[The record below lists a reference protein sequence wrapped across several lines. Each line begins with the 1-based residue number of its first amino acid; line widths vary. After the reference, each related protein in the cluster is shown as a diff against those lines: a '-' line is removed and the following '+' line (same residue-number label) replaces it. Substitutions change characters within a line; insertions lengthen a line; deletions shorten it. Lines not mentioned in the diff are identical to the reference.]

1 MASKMIINQAI
12 KYIFVDYFDTTCF
25 RHIHSSQIYLQWA
38 KVMRAK
44 FPELGIISNDELVV
58 LRHMAHH
65 KNIKLYKE
73 KPYLDTMSDLYDI
86 LQERIKLMV
95 DRKMFVDSSYD
106 IDVSVEIGCQY
117 GNPNIVNL
125 LRQEKKKG
133 KKIFLVSDFYLPME
147 AYHDFLVNLQCEDLF
162 DKVYISE
169 SFNKTKAHGDLYDYI
184 LKENSIKA
192 DEVVM
197 IGDSKHSDVQ
207 MAREHGLHSIWYF
220 PLRHKLWTNFS
231 RLTKNDFSNSQ
242 LKKRFN
248 ELFHHS
254 TFAEYAI
261 PLYYFSRKLSEEM
274 KPNMGGQ
281 VELNFLARGGFFMK
295 KAYDAYQKLV
305 MPLSEIIKSHYFLNS
320 RKVVFLAKDAY
331 KKKDGSDE
339 TDFTLQKDYLLA
351 HSNHGKF
358 YMVDEGW
365 YNHSQ
370 QMLTEMLNIETFGY
384 YIGSCRKEKLQYDD
398 RCHRKGLL
406 FEMRDDNKTLSPFF
420 GIFCTNRSMY
430 EQLLSAPHGSVRKY
444 KSLKDGEV
452 QVEEKYDDKE
462 KYIYDTYTRKLQD
475 LMLVNV
481 KGLTAWN
488 IDNQIS
494 LRLLSRLLLK
504 SALFNSRKRCRFLN
518 DLDRN
523 MVDNFGGNQSFQV
536 KGIKDVRINVVELLL
551 HPANYLG
558 MLAKVQ
564 RKIVG
569 KSYLMPP
576 YYILASFAYFYIRF
590 LNLFENEDK

>member
-1 MASKMIINQAI
+1 MKIYSNI

-38 KVMRAK
+38 KVLKTK
-44 FPELGIISNDELVV
+44 FPILASLSDEKLVEM
-58 LRHMAHH
+58 RHKAHH
-65 KNIKLYKE
+65 MNREHFYE
-73 KPYLDTMSDLYDI
+73 KPYHQTMEDLYSLLSD
-86 LQERIKLMV
+86 QVKLAESCSS
-95 DRKMFVDSSYD
+95 FVESSLN

-117 GNPNIVNL
+117 GNQKIISM
-125 LRQEKKKG
+125 LRKEKAKG
-133 KKIFLVSDFYLPME
+133 KQIFLVSDFYLPME

-162 DKVYISE
+162 DKVYVSE

-197 IGDSKHSDVQ
+197 IGDSTHSDMK

-231 RLTKNDFSNSQ
+231 RLTKRDFSNSQ
-242 LKKRFN
+242 LKKRFH

-261 PLYYFSRKLSEEM
+261 PLYYFSGKLSEEM

-305 MPLSEIIKSHYFLNS
+305 MPLSEIIKTHYFLNS

-331 KKKDGSDE
+331 KKMDGSDE

-351 HSNHGKF
+351 HSDHGKF

-444 KSLKDGEV
+444 KSLEDGEV
-452 QVEEKYDDKE
+452 QVEEKYEDKE

-488 IDNQIS
+488 IDNHIS

-523 MVDNFGGNQSFQV
+523 MVDNCGGNQSFQV

-564 RKIVG
+564 RKIVD
-569 KSYLMPP
+569 KSYLLPP

>member
-1 MASKMIINQAI
+1 MKIYSNI

-38 KVMRAK
+38 KVLKTK
-44 FPELGIISNDELVV
+44 FPILASLSDEKLVEM
-58 LRHMAHH
+58 RHKAHH
-65 KNIKLYKE
+65 MNGEHFYE
-73 KPYLDTMSDLYDI
+73 KPYHQTMEDLYSLLSD
-86 LQERIKLMV
+86 QVKLAESCSS
-95 DRKMFVDSSYD
+95 FVESSLN

-117 GNPNIVNL
+117 GNQKIISM
-125 LRQEKKKG
+125 LRKEKAKG
-133 KKIFLVSDFYLPME
+133 KQIFLVSDFYLPME

-162 DKVYISE
+162 DKVYVSE

-197 IGDSKHSDVQ
+197 IGDSTHSDMK

-231 RLTKNDFSNSQ
+231 RLTKRDFSNSQ
-242 LKKRFN
+242 LKKRFH

-261 PLYYFSRKLSEEM
+261 PLYYFSGKLSEEM

-305 MPLSEIIKSHYFLNS
+305 MPLSEIIKTHYFLNS

-331 KKKDGSDE
+331 KKMDGSDE

-351 HSNHGKF
+351 HSDHGKF

-444 KSLKDGEV
+444 KSLEDGEV
-452 QVEEKYDDKE
+452 QVEEKYEDKE

-488 IDNQIS
+488 IDNHIS

-523 MVDNFGGNQSFQV
+523 MVDNCGGNQSFQV

-564 RKIVG
+564 RKIVD
-569 KSYLMPP
+569 KSYLLPP

>member
-1 MASKMIINQAI
+1 MKIDSII

-38 KVMRAK
+38 KVLKTK
-44 FPELGIISNDELVV
+44 FPILASLSDEKLVEM
-58 LRHMAHH
+58 RHKAHH
-65 KNIKLYKE
+65 MNGEHFYE
-73 KPYLDTMSDLYDI
+73 KPYHQTMEDLYSLLSD
-86 LQERIKLMV
+86 QVKLAESCSS
-95 DRKMFVDSSYD
+95 FVESSLN

-117 GNPNIVNL
+117 GNQKIISM
-125 LRQEKKKG
+125 LRKEKAKG
-133 KKIFLVSDFYLPME
+133 KQIFLVSDFYLPME

-162 DKVYISE
+162 DKVYVSE

-197 IGDSKHSDVQ
+197 IGDSTHSDMK

-231 RLTKNDFSNSQ
+231 RLTKRDFSNSQ
-242 LKKRFN
+242 LKKRFH

-261 PLYYFSRKLSEEM
+261 PLYYFSGKLSEEM

-305 MPLSEIIKSHYFLNS
+305 MPLSEIIKTHYFLNS

-331 KKKDGSDE
+331 KKMDGSDE

-351 HSNHGKF
+351 HSDHGKF

-444 KSLKDGEV
+444 KSLEDGEV
-452 QVEEKYDDKE
+452 QVEEKYEDKE

-488 IDNQIS
+488 IDNHIS

-523 MVDNFGGNQSFQV
+523 MVDNCGGNQSFQV

-564 RKIVG
+564 RKIVD
-569 KSYLMPP
+569 KSYLLPP

>member
-1 MASKMIINQAI
+1 MKIYSNI

-38 KVMRAK
+38 KVLKTK
-44 FPELGIISNDELVV
+44 FPILASLSDEKLVEM
-58 LRHMAHH
+58 RHKAHH
-65 KNIKLYKE
+65 MNGEHFYE
-73 KPYLDTMSDLYDI
+73 KPYHQTMEDLYSLLSD
-86 LQERIKLMV
+86 QVKLAESCSS
-95 DRKMFVDSSYD
+95 FVESSLN

-117 GNPNIVNL
+117 GNQKIISM
-125 LRQEKKKG
+125 LRKEKAKG
-133 KKIFLVSDFYLPME
+133 KQIFLVSDFYLPME

-162 DKVYISE
+162 DKVYVSE

-197 IGDSKHSDVQ
+197 IGDSTHSDMI

-231 RLTKNDFSNSQ
+231 RLTKRDFSNSQ
-242 LKKRFN
+242 LKKRFH

-261 PLYYFSRKLSEEM
+261 PLYYFSGKLSEEM

-281 VELNFLARGGFFMK
+281 IELNFLARGGFFMK

-305 MPLSEIIKSHYFLNS
+305 VPLSEIIKTHYFLNS

-331 KKKDGSDE
+331 KKIDGSDE

-351 HSNHGKF
+351 HSDHGKF

-452 QVEEKYDDKE
+452 QVEEKYEDKE

-488 IDNQIS
+488 IDNHIS

-564 RKIVG
+564 RKIVD

>member
-1 MASKMIINQAI
+1 MKIYSNI

-38 KVMRAK
+38 KVLKTK
-44 FPELGIISNDELVV
+44 FPILASLSDEKLVEM
-58 LRHMAHH
+58 RHKAHH
-65 KNIKLYKE
+65 MNGEHFYE
-73 KPYLDTMSDLYDI
+73 KPYHQTMEDLYSLLSD
-86 LQERIKLMV
+86 QVKLAESCSS
-95 DRKMFVDSSYD
+95 FVESSLN

-117 GNPNIVNL
+117 GNQKIISM
-125 LRQEKKKG
+125 LRKEKAKG
-133 KKIFLVSDFYLPME
+133 KQIFLVSDFYLPME

-162 DKVYISE
+162 DKVYVSE

-197 IGDSKHSDVQ
+197 IGDSTHSDMK

-231 RLTKNDFSNSQ
+231 RLTKRDFSNSQ
-242 LKKRFN
+242 LKKRFH

-261 PLYYFSRKLSEEM
+261 PLYYFSGKLSEEM

-281 VELNFLARGGFFMK
+281 IELNFLARGGFFMK

-305 MPLSEIIKSHYFLNS
+305 VPLSEIIKTHYFLNS

-331 KKKDGSDE
+331 KKIDGSDE

-351 HSNHGKF
+351 HSDHGKF

-452 QVEEKYDDKE
+452 QVEEKYEDKE

-488 IDNQIS
+488 IDNHIS

-523 MVDNFGGNQSFQV
+523 MVDNCGGNQSFQV

-564 RKIVG
+564 RKIVD

>member
-1 MASKMIINQAI
+1 MKIYSNI

-38 KVMRAK
+38 KVLKTK
-44 FPELGIISNDELVV
+44 FPILASLSDEKLVEM
-58 LRHMAHH
+58 RHKAHH
-65 KNIKLYKE
+65 MNGEHFYE
-73 KPYLDTMSDLYDI
+73 KPYHQTMEDLYSLLSD
-86 LQERIKLMV
+86 QVKLAESCSS
-95 DRKMFVDSSYD
+95 FVESSLN

-117 GNPNIVNL
+117 GNQKIISM
-125 LRQEKKKG
+125 LRKEKAKG
-133 KKIFLVSDFYLPME
+133 KQIFLVSDFYLPME

-162 DKVYISE
+162 DKVYVSE

-197 IGDSKHSDVQ
+197 IGDSTHSDMK

-231 RLTKNDFSNSQ
+231 RLTKRDFSNSQ
-242 LKKRFN
+242 LKKRFH

-261 PLYYFSRKLSEEM
+261 PLYYFSGKLSDEM

-281 VELNFLARGGFFMK
+281 IELNFLARGGFFMK

-305 MPLSEIIKSHYFLNS
+305 VPLSEIIKTHYFLNS

-331 KKKDGSDE
+331 KKIDGSDE

-351 HSNHGKF
+351 HSDHGKF

-452 QVEEKYDDKE
+452 QVEEKYEDKE

-488 IDNQIS
+488 IDNHIS

-523 MVDNFGGNQSFQV
+523 MVDNCGGNQSFQV

-564 RKIVG
+564 RKIVD

-576 YYILASFAYFYIRF
+576 YYILASFAYFYIRL

>member
-1 MASKMIINQAI
+1 MKIYSNI

-38 KVMRAK
+38 KVLKTK
-44 FPELGIISNDELVV
+44 FPILASLSDEKLVEM
-58 LRHMAHH
+58 RHKAHH
-65 KNIKLYKE
+65 MNGEHFYE
-73 KPYLDTMSDLYDI
+73 KPYHQTMEDLYSLLSD
-86 LQERIKLMV
+86 QVKLAESCSS
-95 DRKMFVDSSYD
+95 FVESSLN

-117 GNPNIVNL
+117 GNQKIISM
-125 LRQEKKKG
+125 LRKEKAKG
-133 KKIFLVSDFYLPME
+133 KQIFLVSDFYLPME

-162 DKVYISE
+162 DKVYVSE

-197 IGDSKHSDVQ
+197 IGDSTHSDMK

-231 RLTKNDFSNSQ
+231 RLTKRDFSNSQ
-242 LKKRFN
+242 LKKRFH

-261 PLYYFSRKLSEEM
+261 PLYYFSGKLSEEM

-305 MPLSEIIKSHYFLNS
+305 MPLSEIIKTHYFLNS

-331 KKKDGSDE
+331 KKMNGSDE

-351 HSNHGKF
+351 HSDHGKF

-444 KSLKDGEV
+444 KSLEDGEV
-452 QVEEKYDDKE
+452 QVEEKYEDKE

-488 IDNQIS
+488 IDNHIS

-523 MVDNFGGNQSFQV
+523 MVDNCGGNQSFQV

-564 RKIVG
+564 RKIVD
-569 KSYLMPP
+569 KSYLLLP

>member
-1 MASKMIINQAI
+1 MKIDSII

-38 KVMRAK
+38 KVLKTK
-44 FPELGIISNDELVV
+44 FPILASLSDEKLVEM
-58 LRHMAHH
+58 RHKAHH
-65 KNIKLYKE
+65 MNGEHFYE
-73 KPYLDTMSDLYDI
+73 KPYHQTMEDLYSLLSD
-86 LQERIKLMV
+86 QVKLAESCSS
-95 DRKMFVDSSYD
+95 FVESSLN

-117 GNPNIVNL
+117 GNQKIISM
-125 LRQEKKKG
+125 LRKEKAKG
-133 KKIFLVSDFYLPME
+133 KQIFLVSDFYLPME

-162 DKVYISE
+162 DKVYVSE

-197 IGDSKHSDVQ
+197 IGDSTHSDMK

-231 RLTKNDFSNSQ
+231 RLTKRDFSNSQ
-242 LKKRFN
+242 LKKRFH

-261 PLYYFSRKLSEEM
+261 PLYYFSGKLSEEM

-305 MPLSEIIKSHYFLNS
+305 MPLSEIIKTHYFLNS

-331 KKKDGSDE
+331 KKMDGSDE

-351 HSNHGKF
+351 HSDHGKF

-444 KSLKDGEV
+444 KSLEDGEV
-452 QVEEKYDDKE
+452 QVEEKYEDKE
-462 KYIYDTYTRKLQD
+462 KYIYETYTRKLQD

-488 IDNQIS
+488 IDNHIS

-523 MVDNFGGNQSFQV
+523 MVDNCGGNQSFQV

-564 RKIVG
+564 RKIVD
-569 KSYLMPP
+569 KSYLLPP

-590 LNLFENEDK
+590 FNLFENEDK

>member
-1 MASKMIINQAI
+1 MKIYSNI

-38 KVMRAK
+38 KVLKTK
-44 FPELGIISNDELVV
+44 FPILASLSDEKLVEM
-58 LRHMAHH
+58 RHKAHH
-65 KNIKLYKE
+65 MNGEHFYE
-73 KPYLDTMSDLYDI
+73 KPYHQTMEDLYSLLSD
-86 LQERIKLMV
+86 QVKLAESCSS
-95 DRKMFVDSSYD
+95 FVESSLN

-117 GNPNIVNL
+117 GNQKIISM
-125 LRQEKKKG
+125 LRKEKAKG
-133 KKIFLVSDFYLPME
+133 KQIFLVSDFYLPME

-162 DKVYISE
+162 DKVYVSE

-197 IGDSKHSDVQ
+197 IGDSTHSDMK

-231 RLTKNDFSNSQ
+231 RLTKRDFSNSQ
-242 LKKRFN
+242 LKKRFH
-248 ELFHHS
+248 ELFNHS

-261 PLYYFSRKLSEEM
+261 PLYYFSGKLSEEM

-281 VELNFLARGGFFMK
+281 IELNFLARGGFFMK

-305 MPLSEIIKSHYFLNS
+305 VPLSEIIKTHYFLNS

-331 KKKDGSDE
+331 KKIDGSDE

-351 HSNHGKF
+351 HSDHGKF

-452 QVEEKYDDKE
+452 QVEEKYEDKE
-462 KYIYDTYTRKLQD
+462 KYIYDNYTRKLQD

-488 IDNQIS
+488 IDNHIS

-564 RKIVG
+564 RKIVD

>member
-1 MASKMIINQAI
+1 MKIYSNI

-38 KVMRAK
+38 KVLKTK
-44 FPELGIISNDELVV
+44 FPILASLSDEKLVEM
-58 LRHMAHH
+58 RHKAHH
-65 KNIKLYKE
+65 MNGEHFYE
-73 KPYLDTMSDLYDI
+73 KPYHQTMEDLYSLLSD
-86 LQERIKLMV
+86 QVKLAESCSS
-95 DRKMFVDSSYD
+95 FVESSLN

-117 GNPNIVNL
+117 GNQKIISM
-125 LRQEKKKG
+125 LRKEKAMG
-133 KKIFLVSDFYLPME
+133 KQIFLVSDFYLPME

-162 DKVYISE
+162 DKVYVSE
-169 SFNKTKAHGDLYDYI
+169 TFNKTKAHGDLYDYI

-197 IGDSKHSDVQ
+197 IGDSKHSDVR

-231 RLTKNDFSNSQ
+231 RLTKRDFSNSQ
-242 LKKRFN
+242 LKKRFH

-261 PLYYFSRKLSEEM
+261 PLYYFSGKLSEEM
-274 KPNMGGQ
+274 MPNMGGQ

-305 MPLSEIIKSHYFLNS
+305 VPLSEIIKTHYFLNS

-331 KKKDGSDE
+331 KKKEGADE

-351 HSNHGKF
+351 HSDHGIF

-406 FEMRDDNKTLSPFF
+406 FEMRDDNKTRSPFF

-488 IDNQIS
+488 IDNHIS

-523 MVDNFGGNQSFQV
+523 MVDNCGGNQSFQV

-564 RKIVG
+564 RKIVD
-569 KSYLMPP
+569 KSYLLPP
-576 YYILASFAYFYIRF
+576 YYILASFVYCYIRIV
-590 LNLFENEDK
+590 NLFENEDK

>member
-1 MASKMIINQAI
+1 MKIYSNI

-38 KVMRAK
+38 KVLKTK
-44 FPELGIISNDELVV
+44 FPILASLSDEKLVEM
-58 LRHMAHH
+58 RHKAHH
-65 KNIKLYKE
+65 MNGEHFYE
-73 KPYLDTMSDLYDI
+73 KPYHQTMEDLYSLLSD
-86 LQERIKLMV
+86 QVKLAESCSS
-95 DRKMFVDSSYD
+95 FVESSLN

-117 GNPNIVNL
+117 GNQKIISM
-125 LRQEKKKG
+125 LRKEKAKG
-133 KKIFLVSDFYLPME
+133 KQIFLVSDFYLPME

-162 DKVYISE
+162 DKVYVSE

-197 IGDSKHSDVQ
+197 IGDSTHSDMK

-231 RLTKNDFSNSQ
+231 RLTKRDFSNSQ
-242 LKKRFN
+242 LKKRFH

-261 PLYYFSRKLSEEM
+261 PLYYFSGKLSEEM

-305 MPLSEIIKSHYFLNS
+305 MPLSEIIKTHYFLNS

-331 KKKDGSDE
+331 KKMDGSDE

-351 HSNHGKF
+351 HSDHGKF

-406 FEMRDDNKTLSPFF
+406 FEMRDDNKILSPFF

-452 QVEEKYDDKE
+452 QVEEKYEDKE

-488 IDNQIS
+488 IDNHIS

-523 MVDNFGGNQSFQV
+523 MVDNCGGNQSFQV

-564 RKIVG
+564 RKIVD

>member
-1 MASKMIINQAI
+1 MKIYSNI

-38 KVMRAK
+38 KVLKTK
-44 FPELGIISNDELVV
+44 FPILASLSDEKLVEM
-58 LRHMAHH
+58 RHKAHH
-65 KNIKLYKE
+65 MNGEHFYE
-73 KPYLDTMSDLYDI
+73 KPYHQTMEDLYSLLSD
-86 LQERIKLMV
+86 QVKLAESCSS
-95 DRKMFVDSSYD
+95 FVESSLN

-117 GNPNIVNL
+117 GNQKIISM
-125 LRQEKKKG
+125 LRKEKAKG
-133 KKIFLVSDFYLPME
+133 KQIFLVSDFYLPME

-162 DKVYISE
+162 DKVYVSE

-197 IGDSKHSDVQ
+197 IGDSTHSD
-207 MAREHGLHSIWYF
+207 MKIAREHGLHSIWYF

-231 RLTKNDFSNSQ
+231 RLTKRDFSNSQ
-242 LKKRFN
+242 LKKRFH

-261 PLYYFSRKLSEEM
+261 PLYYFSGKLSEEM

-281 VELNFLARGGFFMK
+281 IELNFLARGGFFMK

-305 MPLSEIIKSHYFLNS
+305 VPLSEIIKTHYFLNS

-331 KKKDGSDE
+331 KKIDGSDE

-351 HSNHGKF
+351 HSDHGKF

-452 QVEEKYDDKE
+452 QVEEKYEDKE

-488 IDNQIS
+488 IDNHIS

-523 MVDNFGGNQSFQV
+523 MVDNCGGNQSFQV

-564 RKIVG
+564 RKIVD

>member
-1 MASKMIINQAI
+1 MKIYSNI

-38 KVMRAK
+38 KVLKTK
-44 FPELGIISNDELVV
+44 FPMLASLSDEKLVEM
-58 LRHMAHH
+58 RHKAHH
-65 KNIKLYKE
+65 MNGEHFYE
-73 KPYLDTMSDLYDI
+73 KPYHQTMEDLYSLLSD
-86 LQERIKLMV
+86 QVKLAESCSS
-95 DRKMFVDSSYD
+95 FVESSLN

-117 GNPNIVNL
+117 GNQKIISM
-125 LRQEKKKG
+125 LRKEKAKG
-133 KKIFLVSDFYLPME
+133 KQIFLVSDFYLPME

-162 DKVYISE
+162 DKVYVSE

-197 IGDSKHSDVQ
+197 IGDSTHSD
-207 MAREHGLHSIWYF
+207 MKIAREHGLHSIWYF

-231 RLTKNDFSNSQ
+231 RLTKRDFSNSQ
-242 LKKRFN
+242 LKKRFH

-261 PLYYFSRKLSEEM
+261 PLYYFSGKLSEEM

-281 VELNFLARGGFFMK
+281 IELNFLARGGFFMK

-305 MPLSEIIKSHYFLNS
+305 VPLSEIIKTHYFLNS

-331 KKKDGSDE
+331 KKIDGSDE

-351 HSNHGKF
+351 HSDHGKF

-384 YIGSCRKEKLQYDD
+384 YIGSWRKEKLQYDD

-452 QVEEKYDDKE
+452 QVEEKYEDKE

-488 IDNQIS
+488 IDNHIS

-523 MVDNFGGNQSFQV
+523 MVDNCGGNQSFQV

-564 RKIVG
+564 RKIVD

>member
-1 MASKMIINQAI
+1 MKIYSNI

-38 KVMRAK
+38 KVLKTK
-44 FPELGIISNDELVV
+44 FPILASLSDEKLVEM
-58 LRHMAHH
+58 RHKAHH
-65 KNIKLYKE
+65 MNGEHYYE
-73 KPYLDTMSDLYDI
+73 KPYHQTMEDLYSLLFD
-86 LQERIKLMV
+86 QVKLAESCSS
-95 DRKMFVDSSYD
+95 FVESSLN

-117 GNPNIVNL
+117 GNQKIVSM
-125 LRQEKKKG
+125 LRKEKAKG
-133 KKIFLVSDFYLPME
+133 KQIFLVSDFYLPME

-162 DKVYISE
+162 DKVYVSE

-197 IGDSKHSDVQ
+197 IGDSKHSDMK

-231 RLTKNDFSNSQ
+231 RLTKRDFSNSQ
-242 LKKRFN
+242 LKKRFH

-261 PLYYFSRKLSEEM
+261 PLYYFSGKLSEEM

-295 KAYDAYQKLV
+295 KAYDTYQKLV
-305 MPLSEIIKSHYFLNS
+305 MPLSEIIKTHYFLNS

-331 KKKDGSDE
+331 KKMDGSDE

-351 HSNHGKF
+351 HSDHGKF

-452 QVEEKYDDKE
+452 QVEEKYEDKE
-462 KYIYDTYTRKLQD
+462 KYIYNTYTRKLQD
-475 LMLVNV
+475 LMLVNI

-488 IDNQIS
+488 IDNHIS

-523 MVDNFGGNQSFQV
+523 MVDNCGGNQSFQV

-564 RKIVG
+564 RKIVD
-569 KSYLMPP
+569 KSYLLPP

>member
-1 MASKMIINQAI
+1 MKIYSNI

-38 KVMRAK
+38 KVLKTK
-44 FPELGIISNDELVV
+44 FPILASLSDEKLVEM
-58 LRHMAHH
+58 RHKAHH
-65 KNIKLYKE
+65 MNGEYFYE
-73 KPYLDTMSDLYDI
+73 KPYHQTMEDLYSLLSD
-86 LQERIKLMV
+86 QVKLAESCSS
-95 DRKMFVDSSYD
+95 FVESSLN

-117 GNPNIVNL
+117 GNQKIISM
-125 LRQEKKKG
+125 LRKEKAKG
-133 KKIFLVSDFYLPME
+133 KQIFLVSDFYLPME

-162 DKVYISE
+162 DKVYVSE
-169 SFNKTKAHGDLYDYI
+169 SFNKTKVHGDLYDYI

-197 IGDSKHSDVQ
+197 IGDSKHSDVR

-231 RLTKNDFSNSQ
+231 RLTKRDFSNSQ
-242 LKKRFN
+242 LKKRFH

-261 PLYYFSRKLSEEM
+261 PLYYFSGKLSEEM

-295 KAYDAYQKLV
+295 KAYDVYQKLV
-305 MPLSEIIKSHYFLNS
+305 VPLSEIIKTHYFLNS

-331 KKKDGSDE
+331 KKMDGSDE

-351 HSNHGKF
+351 HSDHGKF

-452 QVEEKYDDKE
+452 QVEEKYEDKE

-488 IDNQIS
+488 IDNHIS

-523 MVDNFGGNQSFQV
+523 MVDNCGGNQSFQV

-564 RKIVG
+564 RKIVD
-569 KSYLMPP
+569 KSYLLPP
-576 YYILASFAYFYIRF
+576 YYILASFAYCYIRIV
-590 LNLFENEDK
+590 NLFENEDK

>member
-1 MASKMIINQAI
+1 MKIYSNI

-38 KVMRAK
+38 KVLKTK
-44 FPELGIISNDELVV
+44 FPILASLSDEKLVEM
-58 LRHMAHH
+58 RHKAHH
-65 KNIKLYKE
+65 MNGEHFYE
-73 KPYLDTMSDLYDI
+73 KPYHQTMEDLYSLLSD
-86 LQERIKLMV
+86 QVKLAESCSS
-95 DRKMFVDSSYD
+95 FVESSLN

-117 GNPNIVNL
+117 GNQKIISM
-125 LRQEKKKG
+125 LRKEKAKG
-133 KKIFLVSDFYLPME
+133 KQIFLVSDFYLPME
-147 AYHDFLVNLQCEDLF
+147 AYQDFLVNLQCEDLF
-162 DKVYISE
+162 DKVYVSE

-197 IGDSKHSDVQ
+197 IGDSKNSDVR
-207 MAREHGLHSIWYF
+207 MARERGLHSIWYF

-231 RLTKNDFSNSQ
+231 RLTKRDFSNSQ
-242 LKKRFN
+242 LKKRFH
-248 ELFHHS
+248 ELFRHS

-261 PLYYFSRKLSEEM
+261 PLYYFSGKLSEEM

-305 MPLSEIIKSHYFLNS
+305 MPLSEIIKTHYFLNS

-331 KKKDGSDE
+331 KKMDGSDE

-406 FEMRDDNKTLSPFF
+406 FEMRDDNKTLSPFY

-444 KSLKDGEV
+444 KSLKNGEA

-488 IDNQIS
+488 IDNHIS

-523 MVDNFGGNQSFQV
+523 MVDNCGGNQSFQV

-564 RKIVG
+564 RKIVD

>member
-1 MASKMIINQAI
+1 MKIYSNI

-38 KVMRAK
+38 KVLKTK
-44 FPELGIISNDELVV
+44 FPILASLSDEKLVEM
-58 LRHMAHH
+58 RHKAHH
-65 KNIKLYKE
+65 MNGEHFYE
-73 KPYLDTMSDLYDI
+73 KPYHQTMEDLYSLLSD
-86 LQERIKLMV
+86 QVKLAESCSS
-95 DRKMFVDSSYD
+95 FVESSLN

-117 GNPNIVNL
+117 GNQKIISM
-125 LRQEKKKG
+125 LRKEKAKG
-133 KKIFLVSDFYLPME
+133 KQIFLVSDFYLPME

-162 DKVYISE
+162 DKVYVSE

-197 IGDSKHSDVQ
+197 IGDSTHSD
-207 MAREHGLHSIWYF
+207 MKIAREHGLHSIWYF

-231 RLTKNDFSNSQ
+231 RLTKRDFSNSQ
-242 LKKRFN
+242 LKKRFH

-261 PLYYFSRKLSEEM
+261 PLYYFSGKLSEEM

-281 VELNFLARGGFFMK
+281 IELNFLARGGFFMK

-305 MPLSEIIKSHYFLNS
+305 VPLSEIIKTHYFLNS

-331 KKKDGSDE
+331 KKIDGSDE

-351 HSNHGKF
+351 HSDHGKF

-452 QVEEKYDDKE
+452 QVEEKYEDKE

-488 IDNQIS
+488 IDNHIS

-564 RKIVG
+564 RKIVD

-576 YYILASFAYFYIRF
+576 YYILAFFAYFYIRF

>member
-1 MASKMIINQAI
+1 MKIDSNI

-38 KVMRAK
+38 KVLKTK
-44 FPELGIISNDELVV
+44 FPILASLSDEKLVEM
-58 LRHMAHH
+58 RHKAHH
-65 KNIKLYKE
+65 MNGEHFYE
-73 KPYLDTMSDLYDI
+73 KPYHQTMEDLYSLLSD
-86 LQERIKLMV
+86 QVKLAESCSS
-95 DRKMFVDSSYD
+95 FVESSLN

-117 GNPNIVNL
+117 GNQKIISK
-125 LRQEKKKG
+125 LRKEKAKG
-133 KKIFLVSDFYLPME
+133 KQIFLVSDFYLPME

-162 DKVYISE
+162 DKVYVSE

-197 IGDSKHSDVQ
+197 IGDSTHSDMK

-231 RLTKNDFSNSQ
+231 RLTKRDFSNSQ
-242 LKKRFN
+242 LKKRFH

-261 PLYYFSRKLSEEM
+261 PLYYFSGKLSEEM

-305 MPLSEIIKSHYFLNS
+305 MPLSEIIKTHYFLNS

-331 KKKDGSDE
+331 KKMNGSDE

-351 HSNHGKF
+351 HSDHGKF

-452 QVEEKYDDKE
+452 QVEEKYEDKE

-488 IDNQIS
+488 IDNHIS

-523 MVDNFGGNQSFQV
+523 MVDNCGGNQSFQV

-564 RKIVG
+564 RKIVD
-569 KSYLMPP
+569 KSYLLLP

>member
-1 MASKMIINQAI
+1 
-12 KYIFVDYFDTTCF
+12 
-25 RHIHSSQIYLQWA
+25 
-38 KVMRAK
+38 
-44 FPELGIISNDELVV
+44 
-58 LRHMAHH
+58 
-65 KNIKLYKE
+65 
-73 KPYLDTMSDLYDI
+73 
-86 LQERIKLMV
+86 
-95 DRKMFVDSSYD
+95 
-106 IDVSVEIGCQY
+106 
-117 GNPNIVNL
+117 
-125 LRQEKKKG
+125 
-133 KKIFLVSDFYLPME
+133 
-147 AYHDFLVNLQCEDLF
+147 
-162 DKVYISE
+162 
-169 SFNKTKAHGDLYDYI
+169 
-184 LKENSIKA
+184 
-192 DEVVM
+192 
-197 IGDSKHSDVQ
+197 
-207 MAREHGLHSIWYF
+207 
-220 PLRHKLWTNFS
+220 
-231 RLTKNDFSNSQ
+231 
-242 LKKRFN
+242 
-248 ELFHHS
+248 
-254 TFAEYAI
+254 
-261 PLYYFSRKLSEEM
+261 
-274 KPNMGGQ
+274 
-281 VELNFLARGGFFMK
+281 MK

-305 MPLSEIIKSHYFLNS
+305 MPLSEIIKTNYFLNS

-331 KKKDGSDE
+331 KKMDGSDE

-452 QVEEKYDDKE
+452 QVEEKYEDKE

-488 IDNQIS
+488 IDNHIS
-494 LRLLSRLLLK
+494 LRLLSHLLLK

-523 MVDNFGGNQSFQV
+523 MVDNCGGNQSFQV

-564 RKIVG
+564 RKIVD
-569 KSYLMPP
+569 KSYLLPP

>member
-1 MASKMIINQAI
+1 MKIYSNI

-38 KVMRAK
+38 KVLKTK
-44 FPELGIISNDELVV
+44 FPILASLSDEKLVEM
-58 LRHMAHH
+58 RHKAHH
-65 KNIKLYKE
+65 MNGEHFYE
-73 KPYLDTMSDLYDI
+73 KPYHQTMEDLYSLLSD
-86 LQERIKLMV
+86 QVKLAESCSS
-95 DRKMFVDSSYD
+95 FVESSLN

-117 GNPNIVNL
+117 GNQKIISM
-125 LRQEKKKG
+125 LRKEKAKG
-133 KKIFLVSDFYLPME
+133 KQIFLVSDFYLPME

-162 DKVYISE
+162 DKVYVSE

-197 IGDSKHSDVQ
+197 IGDSTHSDMK
-207 MAREHGLHSIWYF
+207 MAREHGLHSIWHF

-231 RLTKNDFSNSQ
+231 RLTKRDFSNSQ
-242 LKKRFN
+242 LKKRFH

-261 PLYYFSRKLSEEM
+261 PLYYFSGKLSEEM

-305 MPLSEIIKSHYFLNS
+305 MPLSEIIKTHYFLNS

-331 KKKDGSDE
+331 KKMDGSDE

-351 HSNHGKF
+351 HSDHGKF

-452 QVEEKYDDKE
+452 QVEEKYEDKE

-488 IDNQIS
+488 IDNHIS

-523 MVDNFGGNQSFQV
+523 MVDNCGGNQSFQV

-564 RKIVG
+564 RKIVD
-569 KSYLMPP
+569 KSYLLPP

>member
-1 MASKMIINQAI
+1 MKIYSNI

-38 KVMRAK
+38 KVLKTK
-44 FPELGIISNDELVV
+44 FPILASLSDEKLVEM
-58 LRHMAHH
+58 RHKAHH
-65 KNIKLYKE
+65 MNGEHYYE
-73 KPYLDTMSDLYDI
+73 KPYHQTMEDLYSLLFD
-86 LQERIKLMV
+86 QVKLAESCSS
-95 DRKMFVDSSYD
+95 FVESSLN

-117 GNPNIVNL
+117 GNQKIVSM
-125 LRQEKKKG
+125 LRKEEAKG
-133 KKIFLVSDFYLPME
+133 KQIFLVSDFYLPME

-162 DKVYISE
+162 DKVYVSE

-197 IGDSKHSDVQ
+197 IGDSKHSDMK

-231 RLTKNDFSNSQ
+231 RLTKRDFSNSQ
-242 LKKRFN
+242 LKKRFH

-261 PLYYFSRKLSEEM
+261 PLYYFSGKLSEEM

-295 KAYDAYQKLV
+295 KAYDTYQKLV
-305 MPLSEIIKSHYFLNS
+305 MPLSEIIKTHYFLNS

-331 KKKDGSDE
+331 KKMDGSDE
-339 TDFTLQKDYLLA
+339 TGFTLQKDYLLA
-351 HSNHGKF
+351 HSDHGKF

-452 QVEEKYDDKE
+452 QVEEKYEDKE
-462 KYIYDTYTRKLQD
+462 KYIYNTYTRKLQD
-475 LMLVNV
+475 LMLVNI

-488 IDNQIS
+488 IDNHIS

-523 MVDNFGGNQSFQV
+523 MVDNCGGNQSFQV

-564 RKIVG
+564 RKIVD
-569 KSYLMPP
+569 KSYLLPP

>member
-1 MASKMIINQAI
+1 MKIYSNI

-38 KVMRAK
+38 KVLKTK
-44 FPELGIISNDELVV
+44 FPILASLSDEKLVEM
-58 LRHMAHH
+58 RHKAHH
-65 KNIKLYKE
+65 MNGEHFYE
-73 KPYLDTMSDLYDI
+73 KPYHQTMEDLYSLLSD
-86 LQERIKLMV
+86 QVKLAESCSS
-95 DRKMFVDSSYD
+95 FVESSLN

-117 GNPNIVNL
+117 GNQKIISK
-125 LRQEKKKG
+125 LRKEKAKG
-133 KKIFLVSDFYLPME
+133 KQIFLVSDFYLPME

-162 DKVYISE
+162 DKVYVSE

-197 IGDSKHSDVQ
+197 IGDSTHSDMK

-231 RLTKNDFSNSQ
+231 RLTKRDFSNSQ
-242 LKKRFN
+242 LKKRFH

-261 PLYYFSRKLSEEM
+261 PLYYFSGKLSEEM

-305 MPLSEIIKSHYFLNS
+305 MPLSEIIKTHYFLNS

-331 KKKDGSDE
+331 KKMNGSDE

-351 HSNHGKF
+351 HSDHGKF

-452 QVEEKYDDKE
+452 QVEEKYEDKE

-488 IDNQIS
+488 IDNHIS

-523 MVDNFGGNQSFQV
+523 MVDNCGGNQSFQV

-564 RKIVG
+564 RKIVD
-569 KSYLMPP
+569 KSYLLLP

>member
-1 MASKMIINQAI
+1 
-12 KYIFVDYFDTTCF
+12 
-25 RHIHSSQIYLQWA
+25 
-38 KVMRAK
+38 
-44 FPELGIISNDELVV
+44 
-58 LRHMAHH
+58 
-65 KNIKLYKE
+65 
-73 KPYLDTMSDLYDI
+73 
-86 LQERIKLMV
+86 
-95 DRKMFVDSSYD
+95 
-106 IDVSVEIGCQY
+106 
-117 GNPNIVNL
+117 
-125 LRQEKKKG
+125 
-133 KKIFLVSDFYLPME
+133 
-147 AYHDFLVNLQCEDLF
+147 
-162 DKVYISE
+162 
-169 SFNKTKAHGDLYDYI
+169 
-184 LKENSIKA
+184 
-192 DEVVM
+192 
-197 IGDSKHSDVQ
+197 
-207 MAREHGLHSIWYF
+207 
-220 PLRHKLWTNFS
+220 
-231 RLTKNDFSNSQ
+231 
-242 LKKRFN
+242 
-248 ELFHHS
+248 
-254 TFAEYAI
+254 
-261 PLYYFSRKLSEEM
+261 
-274 KPNMGGQ
+274 
-281 VELNFLARGGFFMK
+281 MK

-305 MPLSEIIKSHYFLNS
+305 MPLSEIIKTHYFLNS

-331 KKKDGSDE
+331 KKMDGSDE

-351 HSNHGKF
+351 HSDHGKF

-444 KSLKDGEV
+444 KTLKDGEV
-452 QVEEKYDDKE
+452 QVEEKYEDKE

-488 IDNQIS
+488 IDNHIS

-504 SALFNSRKRCRFLN
+504 PALFNSRKRCRFLN

-523 MVDNFGGNQSFQV
+523 MVDNCGGNQSFQV

-564 RKIVG
+564 RKIVD
-569 KSYLMPP
+569 KSYLLPP

>member
-1 MASKMIINQAI
+1 MKIYSNI

-38 KVMRAK
+38 KVLKTK
-44 FPELGIISNDELVV
+44 FPILASLSDEKLVEM
-58 LRHMAHH
+58 RHKAHH
-65 KNIKLYKE
+65 MNGEHFYE
-73 KPYLDTMSDLYDI
+73 KPYHQTMEDLYSLLSD
-86 LQERIKLMV
+86 QVKLAESCSS
-95 DRKMFVDSSYD
+95 FVESSLN

-117 GNPNIVNL
+117 GNQKIISM
-125 LRQEKKKG
+125 LRKEKAKG
-133 KKIFLVSDFYLPME
+133 KQIFLVSDFYLPME

-162 DKVYISE
+162 DKVYVSE

-197 IGDSKHSDVQ
+197 IGDSTHSDMK

-231 RLTKNDFSNSQ
+231 RLTKRDFSNSQ
-242 LKKRFN
+242 LKKRFH

-261 PLYYFSRKLSEEM
+261 PLYYFSGKLSEEM

-295 KAYDAYQKLV
+295 KAYDAYQKLL
-305 MPLSEIIKSHYFLNS
+305 MPLSEIIKTHYFLNS

-331 KKKDGSDE
+331 KKMDGSDE

-351 HSNHGKF
+351 HSDHGKF

-452 QVEEKYDDKE
+452 QVEEKYEDKE

-488 IDNQIS
+488 IDNHIS

-523 MVDNFGGNQSFQV
+523 MVDNCGGNQSFQV

-564 RKIVG
+564 RKIVD

>member
-1 MASKMIINQAI
+1 MKIYSNI

-38 KVMRAK
+38 KVLKTK
-44 FPELGIISNDELVV
+44 FPILASLSDEKLVEM
-58 LRHMAHH
+58 RHKAHH
-65 KNIKLYKE
+65 MNGEHFYE
-73 KPYLDTMSDLYDI
+73 KPYHQTMEDLYSLLSD
-86 LQERIKLMV
+86 QVKLAESCSS
-95 DRKMFVDSSYD
+95 FVESSLN

-117 GNPNIVNL
+117 GNQKIISM
-125 LRQEKKKG
+125 LRKEKAKG
-133 KKIFLVSDFYLPME
+133 KQIFLVSDFYLPME

-162 DKVYISE
+162 DKVYVSE

-197 IGDSKHSDVQ
+197 IGDSTHSDMK

-231 RLTKNDFSNSQ
+231 RLTKRDFSNSQ
-242 LKKRFN
+242 LKKRFH
-248 ELFHHS
+248 ELFNHS

-261 PLYYFSRKLSEEM
+261 PLYYFSGKLSEEM

-281 VELNFLARGGFFMK
+281 IELNFLARGGFFMK

-305 MPLSEIIKSHYFLNS
+305 VPLSEIIKTHYFLNS

-331 KKKDGSDE
+331 KKIDGSDE

-351 HSNHGKF
+351 HSDHGKF

-452 QVEEKYDDKE
+452 QVEEKYEDKE

-488 IDNQIS
+488 IDNHIS

-564 RKIVG
+564 RKIVD

>member
-1 MASKMIINQAI
+1 MKIYSNI

-38 KVMRAK
+38 KVLKTK
-44 FPELGIISNDELVV
+44 FPILASLSDEKLVEM
-58 LRHMAHH
+58 RHKAHH
-65 KNIKLYKE
+65 MNGEHFYE
-73 KPYLDTMSDLYDI
+73 KPYHQTMEDLYSLLSD
-86 LQERIKLMV
+86 QVKLAESCSS
-95 DRKMFVDSSYD
+95 FVESSLN

-117 GNPNIVNL
+117 GNQKIISM
-125 LRQEKKKG
+125 LRKEKAKG
-133 KKIFLVSDFYLPME
+133 KQIFLVSDFYLPME

-162 DKVYISE
+162 DKVYVSE
-169 SFNKTKAHGDLYDYI
+169 SFNKTKTHGDLYDYI

-197 IGDSKHSDVQ
+197 IGDSKHSDVR
-207 MAREHGLHSIWYF
+207 MAREHGLYSIWYF

-231 RLTKNDFSNSQ
+231 RLTKRDFSNYQ
-242 LKKRFN
+242 LKKRFH

-261 PLYYFSRKLSEEM
+261 PLYYFSRKLNEEM

-305 MPLSEIIKSHYFLNS
+305 MPLSEIIKTHYFLNS

-331 KKKDGSDE
+331 KKMDGSDE

-351 HSNHGKF
+351 HSDHGKF

-452 QVEEKYDDKE
+452 QVEEKYEDKE

-488 IDNQIS
+488 IDNHIS

-523 MVDNFGGNQSFQV
+523 MVDNCGGNQSFQV

-564 RKIVG
+564 RKIVD

>member
-1 MASKMIINQAI
+1 MVSKMKINQAI

-65 KNIKLYKE
+65 KNNKLYKE
-73 KPYLDTMSDLYDI
+73 KPYLNTMSDLYDI

-147 AYHDFLVNLQCEDLF
+147 AYHDFLVNLQSEDLF
-162 DKVYISE
+162 DKVYVSE

-197 IGDSKHSDVQ
+197 IGDSKHSDVR
-207 MAREHGLHSIWYF
+207 MAREHGLYSIWYF

-231 RLTKNDFSNSQ
+231 RLTKRDFSNYQ
-242 LKKRFN
+242 LKKRFH

-254 TFAEYAI
+254 
-261 PLYYFSRKLSEEM
+261 
-274 KPNMGGQ
+274 
-281 VELNFLARGGFFMK
+281 K
-295 KAYDAYQKLV
+295 KAYDAYQKLL
-305 MPLSEIIKSHYFLNS
+305 MPLSEIIKTHYFLNS

-331 KKKDGSDE
+331 KKMDGSDE

-351 HSNHGKF
+351 HSDHGKF

-384 YIGSCRKEKLQYDD
+384 YIGSCRKEKLPYDD

-444 KSLKDGEV
+444 KSLKDGEA

-475 LMLVNV
+475 LMLVNI

-488 IDNQIS
+488 IDSHIS

-523 MVDNFGGNQSFQV
+523 MVDNCGENQSFQV

-564 RKIVG
+564 RKIVD

>member
-1 MASKMIINQAI
+1 
-12 KYIFVDYFDTTCF
+12 
-25 RHIHSSQIYLQWA
+25 
-38 KVMRAK
+38 
-44 FPELGIISNDELVV
+44 
-58 LRHMAHH
+58 
-65 KNIKLYKE
+65 
-73 KPYLDTMSDLYDI
+73 
-86 LQERIKLMV
+86 
-95 DRKMFVDSSYD
+95 
-106 IDVSVEIGCQY
+106 
-117 GNPNIVNL
+117 
-125 LRQEKKKG
+125 
-133 KKIFLVSDFYLPME
+133 
-147 AYHDFLVNLQCEDLF
+147 
-162 DKVYISE
+162 
-169 SFNKTKAHGDLYDYI
+169 
-184 LKENSIKA
+184 
-192 DEVVM
+192 
-197 IGDSKHSDVQ
+197 
-207 MAREHGLHSIWYF
+207 
-220 PLRHKLWTNFS
+220 
-231 RLTKNDFSNSQ
+231 
-242 LKKRFN
+242 
-248 ELFHHS
+248 
-254 TFAEYAI
+254 
-261 PLYYFSRKLSEEM
+261 
-274 KPNMGGQ
+274 
-281 VELNFLARGGFFMK
+281 MK

-384 YIGSCRKEKLQYDD
+384 YIGSCRKEKLEYDD

-488 IDNQIS
+488 IDNHIS

-523 MVDNFGGNQSFQV
+523 MVDNCGGNQSFQV

-564 RKIVG
+564 RKIVD
-569 KSYLMPP
+569 KSYLLPP
-576 YYILASFAYFYIRF
+576 YYILASFAYCYIRF

>member
-1 MASKMIINQAI
+1 MKIYSNI

-38 KVMRAK
+38 KVLKTK
-44 FPELGIISNDELVV
+44 FPILASLSDEKLVEM
-58 LRHMAHH
+58 RHKAHH
-65 KNIKLYKE
+65 MNGEHFYE
-73 KPYLDTMSDLYDI
+73 KPYHQTMEDLYSLLSD
-86 LQERIKLMV
+86 QVKLAESCSS
-95 DRKMFVDSSYD
+95 FVESSLN

-117 GNPNIVNL
+117 GNQKIISM
-125 LRQEKKKG
+125 LRKEKAKG
-133 KKIFLVSDFYLPME
+133 KQIFLVSDFYLPME

-162 DKVYISE
+162 DKVYVSE
-169 SFNKTKAHGDLYDYI
+169 SFNKTKVHGDLYDYI

-197 IGDSKHSDVQ
+197 IGDSKHSDVR

-231 RLTKNDFSNSQ
+231 RLTKRDFSNSQ
-242 LKKRFN
+242 LKKRFH

-261 PLYYFSRKLSEEM
+261 PLYYFSGKLSEEM

-295 KAYDAYQKLV
+295 KAYDVYQKLV
-305 MPLSEIIKSHYFLNS
+305 VPLSEIIKTHYFLNS

-331 KKKDGSDE
+331 KKMDGSDE

-351 HSNHGKF
+351 HSDHGKF

-452 QVEEKYDDKE
+452 QVEEKYEDKE

-488 IDNQIS
+488 IDNHIS

-523 MVDNFGGNQSFQV
+523 MVDNCGGNQSFQV

-564 RKIVG
+564 RKIVD
-569 KSYLMPP
+569 KSYLLPP
-576 YYILASFAYFYIRF
+576 YYILASFAYCYIRIV
-590 LNLFENEDK
+590 NLFENEDK

>member
-1 MASKMIINQAI
+1 MKIYSNI

-38 KVMRAK
+38 KVLKTK
-44 FPELGIISNDELVV
+44 FPILASLSDEKLVEM
-58 LRHMAHH
+58 RHKAHH
-65 KNIKLYKE
+65 MNGEHFYE
-73 KPYLDTMSDLYDI
+73 KPYHQTMEDLYSLLSD
-86 LQERIKLMV
+86 QVKLAESCSS
-95 DRKMFVDSSYD
+95 FVESSLN

-117 GNPNIVNL
+117 GNQKIISM
-125 LRQEKKKG
+125 LRKEKAKG
-133 KKIFLVSDFYLPME
+133 KQIFLVSDFYLPME

-162 DKVYISE
+162 DKVYVSE

-197 IGDSKHSDVQ
+197 IGDSTHSDMK

-231 RLTKNDFSNSQ
+231 RLTKRDFSNSQ
-242 LKKRFN
+242 LKKRFH

-261 PLYYFSRKLSEEM
+261 PLYYFSGKLSEEM

-281 VELNFLARGGFFMK
+281 IELNFLARGGFFMK

-305 MPLSEIIKSHYFLNS
+305 VPLSEIIKTHYFLNS

-331 KKKDGSDE
+331 KKIDGSDE

-351 HSNHGKF
+351 HSDHGKF

-444 KSLKDGEV
+444 KSLKDGEA

-475 LMLVNV
+475 LMLVNI

-488 IDNQIS
+488 IDSHIS

-564 RKIVG
+564 RKIVD